1 MNAKKISIILI
12 LAVASSACALAKD
25 KGGKGNGNGKSAGP
39 AKSSAHV
46 HTPGRNHNHHQ
57 SPSVNISVTFGSSER
72 DTIRAYVA
80 TGKKGKGLP
89 PGLAKKVANGGDL
102 PPGWQKKCVHGE
114 ILPEIVFKH
123 CHPLPADLVVKLP
136 APPHG
141 TVFVAID
148 GKVLHVNK
156 STRHIHAVIDLD

>member
-1 MNAKKISIILI
+1 MNAKIVLLLVVA
-12 LAVASSACALAKD
+12 LASTPGAFAKD
-25 KGGKGNGNGKSAGP
+25 KGGKGGGHGKSAKGP
-39 AKSSAHV
+39 AVQIHSTGNSHHSHNASVHV
-46 HTPGRNHNHHQ
+46 N
-57 SPSVNISVTFGSSER
+57 VTFGGPEKE
-72 DTIRAYVA
+72 TIRAYVA
-80 TGKKGKGLP
+80 NGKKSKGLP

-102 PPGWQKKCVHGE
+102 PPGWQKKCVRGE

-141 TVFVAID
+141 TVLVAID
-148 GKVLHVNK
+148 GKVLHVHK